1 VLGSPVVQINIRGG
15 SIRQSTSCE
24 MVVVSSD
31 GNFFVYTFI
40 DLVKPSLSYKGSI
53 IPAMQHLQLSFDSAK
68 QQRSSSPPKLAR
80 IQITDSNQLML
91 ILMLPL
97 KSTGGRSLKG
107 FVYNRD
113 MELWMCISDSNNF
126 VVSDFY
132 SFFPGENA
140 FANSI
145 GSDRRQ
151 GPDRDEGMLAKMD
164 RIVRSSSSVIT
175 SAKQVYQKITLSES
189 GSTTDRIVT
198 RSHCEDRLACC
209 IALGSSNEFK
219 TWLRYYARCLVST
232 GDELGLRFLV
242 DNLLSDQQMNSPS
255 FLSEGRQS
263 LNLVGKDLVR
273 CAILPECQSSR
284 SLQRF
289 TNELS
294 MELETLE

>member
-1 VLGSPVVQINIRGG
+1 MR
-15 SIRQSTSCE
+15 
-24 MVVVSSD
+24 
-31 GNFFVYTFI
+31 
-40 DLVKPSLSYKGSI
+40 
-53 IPAMQHLQLSFDSAK
+53 
-68 QQRSSSPPKLAR
+68 
-80 IQITDSNQLML
+80 
-91 ILMLPL
+91 
-97 KSTGGRSLKG
+97 
-107 FVYNRD
+107 
-113 MELWMCISDSNNF
+113 
-126 VVSDFY
+126 
-132 SFFPGENA
+132 NA

-198 RSHCEDRLACC
+198 RSHCEDRLACS

-273 CAILPECQSSR
+273 GAILPECLSSR
-284 SLQRF
+284 LLQRF